1 MFHLNLGWNSIDS
14 HHLSIISDYL
24 KRNLKNAEK
33 NGLPLIK
40 DEILH
45 LLKSDEGKK
54 ISEKQILDN
63 VSKIKAEKSKI
74 EEWFTKDL
82 VKFES
87 AKVNDKVLYDNIK
100 TQKWNTLKEIDSL
113 DTIEENIE
121 EKVINWSIYRIH
133 WNAEYI

>member
-1 MFHLNLGWNSIDS
+1 M
-14 HHLSIISDYL
+14 
-24 KRNLKNAEK
+24 
-33 NGLPLIK
+33 
-40 DEILH
+40 
-45 LLKSDEGKK
+45 KSDEGKK